1 MMKEQQTKSK
11 GNIFDSVNKGVLFP
25 SGIALIIFVVF
36 GCVAPETF
44 AAGADVALNF
54 VLKYFTWF
62 ITPVAFFMVIFC
74 LWAGF
79 SKFGKIKLGGPDAE
93 PKMSKPVWF
102 AIALTSGIAV
112 GINYYGVYEPLSFAY
127 NPPAFLGVE
136 PMSAEAI
143 FESMKYTFLHWCLH
157 PYAIYTTAGLCV
169 VFLIYNARKRYRVC
183 TALYPLLKEK
193 TYGGIGNAI
202 DAVAIFAIVAGIAT
216 SLGFATLQIARGLDI
231 IIGFESNM
239 VNWLIIIALMTVFYI
254 ASSISGLHKG
264 ITYVS
269 NLNTILYFVA
279 LIFSFVV
286 VDPIGIT
293 ELTITSIGKYING
306 FIDLSLFLDP
316 VDRTGWVGANNV
328 FFNTWWIVFAPLIG
342 LFLVKLAYG
351 RTIREFVVV
360 NLVAPVV
367 FSFIWFG
374 IFGGG
379 SIILEKFQGTGIW
392 EAIEQVGSDMSLYAF
407 FNELP
412 LSAIMNVVG
421 LVIVIL
427 SFVTMAESM
436 TMSIS
441 AMTLKTFED
450 ETGEASPP
458 KVISIF
464 WGIIMAL
471 AAYMLLISGGTDAL
485 QTSSIVCGLP
495 LCVIMVFM
503 MIAFFKSMSHL
514 EEYDVYS
521 KGDLSVYD
529 EKQKPTVNYIKTKE
543 VREE

>member
-136 PMSAEAI
+136 PMSTEAI

-193 TYGGIGNAI
+193 NI
-202 DAVAIFAIVAGIAT
+202 
-216 SLGFATLQIARGLDI
+216 
-231 IIGFESNM
+231 
-239 VNWLIIIALMTVFYI
+239 
-254 ASSISGLHKG
+254 
-264 ITYVS
+264 
-269 NLNTILYFVA
+269 
-279 LIFSFVV
+279 
-286 VDPIGIT
+286 
-293 ELTITSIGKYING
+293 
-306 FIDLSLFLDP
+306 
-316 VDRTGWVGANNV
+316 
-328 FFNTWWIVFAPLIG
+328 WWHW
-342 LFLVKLAYG
+342 KCY
-351 RTIREFVVV
+351 
-360 NLVAPVV
+360 
-367 FSFIWFG
+367 
-374 IFGGG
+374 
-379 SIILEKFQGTGIW
+379 
-392 EAIEQVGSDMSLYAF
+392 
-407 FNELP
+407 
-412 LSAIMNVVG
+412 
-421 LVIVIL
+421 
-427 SFVTMAESM
+427 
-436 TMSIS
+436 
-441 AMTLKTFED
+441 
-450 ETGEASPP
+450 
-458 KVISIF
+458 
-464 WGIIMAL
+464 
-471 AAYMLLISGGTDAL
+471 
-485 QTSSIVCGLP
+485 
-495 LCVIMVFM
+495 
-503 MIAFFKSMSHL
+503 
-514 EEYDVYS
+514 
-521 KGDLSVYD
+521 
-529 EKQKPTVNYIKTKE
+529 
-543 VREE
+543 